1 MAAAAPTLTVQAGYV
16 ENVVVGEEKNQ
27 RDYYN
32 KANHYDTLWGE
43 DNIHL
48 GFYPHL
54 LDKQAVALNF
64 QQGGQA
70 LTRRMIEVAR
80 IDHTSKVLDLGCG
93 KGLACKEIAE
103 LTGAECVG
111 MDLSETN
118 IERGNKI
125 KAENANLKLDFLV
138 GSFTALPQELL
149 DRKFTHV
156 FSQVAF
162 CHVHKLLPEIF
173 SELKKVL
180 AQGAKAVINDY
191 IGTENEVMQETR
203 EHVHKR
209 LHFEMLRGH
218 KTWRRMAEDA
228 GLEIMYYENLDAHME
243 QSYRHLA
250 NEAAKYDFKSA
261 DGTAVEKNYLNTVAV
276 AEKRQIGMNIAILTS
291 PFVTN

>member
-1 MAAAAPTLTVQAGYV
+1 MSAAAPTCINSGYV
-16 ENVVVGEEKNQ
+16 ENVVVGEEKTQ

-32 KANHYDTLWGE
+32 KASHYDTLWGE

-54 LDKQAVALNF
+54 VDKQSVPLNF

-70 LTRRMIEVAR
+70 LTRRMLQVAG

-103 LTGAECVG
+103 LTGAECTG

-118 IERGNKI
+118 IQRGNKI
-125 KAENANLKLDFLV
+125 KEQNQHLKLDFLV
-138 GSFTALPQELL
+138 GSFTELPQELL
-149 DRKFTHV
+149 ERKFTHV

-162 CHVHKLLPEIF
+162 CHVHKMLPTTF
-173 SELKKVL
+173 SELRKVL
-180 AQGAKAVINDY
+180 AHGGKAVINDY
-191 IGTENEVMQETR
+191 IGTEDEVLEATR

-218 KTWRRMAEDA
+218 KTWRHMAEDA

-250 NEAAKYDFKSA
+250 AEAAKYDFKSA
-261 DGTAVEKNYLNTVAV
+261 DGKPIEENYRNTVLV

-291 PFVTN
+291 L